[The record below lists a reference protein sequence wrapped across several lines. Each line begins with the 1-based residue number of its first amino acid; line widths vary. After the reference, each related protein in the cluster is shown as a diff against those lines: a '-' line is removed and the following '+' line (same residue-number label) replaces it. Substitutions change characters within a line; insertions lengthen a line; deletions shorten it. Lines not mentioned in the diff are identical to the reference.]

1 MTGTVVIL
9 GSANADLVVEV
20 ERRPQGGET
29 LLGSDLHVFAGGK
42 GANQA
47 AAAARAGAPTRFLG
61 CVGDDGNGA
70 FLRARLG
77 EAGVLL
83 DGLRSGE
90 RPTGT
95 AMILLTPDGENSIVV
110 SPGANSAVDIPMA
123 ESMASVWSTAAVL
136 VLGLEIPASTVAHVA
151 PEAAAA
157 GVRVLL
163 NAAPAATLDDRTIA
177 VCDPLVV
184 NEHEAR
190 IVLGANAGPDDSFAD
205 LAERLL
211 ARGARSVVITLGASG
226 ALIADAAG
234 TEVVPAYRVDVVDT
248 TGAGDAFVGALAC
261 ELARGVEL
269 RPAVRFATA
278 MSAVAVQGKGA
289 QSSYRDRADV
299 DAFIAATPLG

>member
-1 MTGTVVIL
+1 MSGTVVIL
-9 GSANADLVVEV
+9 GSANTDLVVEV
-20 ERRPQGGET
+20 DRRPEGGET

-47 AAAARAGAPTRFLG
+47 AAAARAGAQTRFLG
-61 CVGDDGNGA
+61 CVGDDSNGA

-83 DGLRSGE
+83 DDLRSGE
-90 RPTGT
+90 RSTGT
-95 AMILLTPDGENSIVV
+95 ALILLTPDGENSIVV
-110 SPGANSAVDIPMA
+110 SPGANSSVDLAMA
-123 ESMASVWSTAAVL
+123 ESMVSVWSSASLL
-136 VLGLEIPASTVAHVA
+136 VLGLEIPASTVAYVA
-151 PEAAAA
+151 PAAADA

-163 NAAPAATLDDRTIA
+163 NAAPAAQLDDRTIA

-190 IVLGANAGPDDSFAD
+190 IVLGADAGEADSFEE
-205 LAERLL
+205 LAARLL
-211 ARGARSVVITLGASG
+211 ARGARSVVITLGACG
-226 ALIADAAG
+226 ALIADSDG
-234 TEVVPAYRVDVVDT
+234 TDVVPAYEVDVVDT

-289 QSSYRDRADV
+289 QSSYRDRSAV
-299 DAFIAATPLG
+299 EAFMAATPLS